1 MTAAFVFS
9 FVFPFLF
16 LTALTQWAMER
27 FGKNVSGWI
36 SLPLIAL
43 VSGALVLL
51 PIGGLPV
58 GRWFIAFF
66 PNPSIPLTILLFL
79 RIVKHSFQIALL
91 DSKALH
97 TCRFFSLLAG
107 LALYPMALGAGPF
120 DPYSAG
126 WHFSWLFVLLLV
138 ITLGLLL
145 FKNQFSIVL
154 LATILAYDLH
164 LLESSNFWDYLI
176 DPVLVFISIGA
187 IISQMAKRGF
197 NALASRQL

>member
-1 MTAAFVFS
+1 MTVAYAFS

-16 LTALTQWAMER
+16 LTALTQWAIER
-27 FGKNVSGWI
+27 FGKNISGSI

-43 VSGALVLL
+43 ASGVLVVL

-58 GRWFIAFF
+58 GRWLTTFF
-66 PNPSIPLTILLFL
+66 PNPSIPLTALLFS
-79 RIVKHSFQIALL
+79 RTVKHSFQIKLL

-97 TCRFFSLLAG
+97 TCRLFSLLAG
-107 LALYPMALGAGPF
+107 VALYPMALGAGPF

-145 FKNQFSIVL
+145 FKNRFSIVL
-154 LATILAYDLH
+154 LASILAYNLH

-176 DPVLVFISIGA
+176 DPVLVFISIG
-187 IISQMAKRGF
+187 IVISQIAKHGF
-197 NALASRQL
+197 KALFSRHP

>member
-16 LTALTQWAMER
+16 LIAFTQWAMGR
-27 FGKNVSGWI
+27 FGKNISGWI

-43 VSGALVLL
+43 ASGALVLL
-51 PIGGLPV
+51 PVGGLPV
-58 GRWFIAFF
+58 GRWFIGFF
-66 PNPSIPLTILLFL
+66 PNPSIPLTILLFS
-79 RIVKHSFQIALL
+79 RIVKHSFQIKLL
-91 DSKALH
+91 DSKAIH
-97 TCRFFSLLAG
+97 ACRFFSLLAG
-107 LALYPMALGAGPF
+107 VALYPMALGAGPF

-145 FKNQFSIVL
+145 FENRFSIVL
-154 LATILAYDLH
+154 LAAILGYDLH

-176 DPVLVFISIGA
+176 DPVLVFISVGA
-187 IISQMAKRGF
+187 IISQIAKHRF
-197 NALASRQL
+197 NALSSRQP

>member
-16 LTALTQWAMER
+16 LVALIQWAMER

-36 SLPLIAL
+36 SLPSIAL
-43 VSGALVLL
+43 ASGALVLL

-66 PNPSIPLTILLFL
+66 PNPSLPLTIFLFS
-79 RIVKHSFQIALL
+79 RIVKHSFQIELL
-91 DSKALH
+91 DSKAIH
-97 TCRFFSLLAG
+97 TCRLFSLLAG
-107 LALYPMALGAGPF
+107 VTLYPMALGAGPF

-145 FKNQFSIVL
+145 FKNRFSIVL

-197 NALASRQL
+197 NALASRQP